1 MNWEDTSPGSVNAPG
16 CSAPEQRSMF
26 PCRSMPIPCAHSSR
40 ASGSIGRS
48 GKRPRSINSASAPS
62 APANGSRKRSVVPLS
77 PQSRRRVPPSVL
89 NSALRHALV
98 ARISCEL
105 PAFSTRTGC
114 SVSAAQM
121 RYRCACDFDAGART
135 SPRRAPGSMS
145 LVILFRPL
153 SAIRKARRLRRSL
166 SGSGLSA
173 PELSARRCSRRTS
186 CPTALHRAY
195 RPAQNL
201 TPSAGHSA

>member
-1 MNWEDTSPGSVNAPG
+1 M
-16 CSAPEQRSMF
+16 R
-26 PCRSMPIPCAHSSR
+26 IPCARSSR

-48 GKRPRSINSASAPS
+48 GKRPRSISSASAPN
-62 APANGSRKRSVVPLS
+62 APASGSRKRNVVPLS

-89 NSALRHALV
+89 SSAFRHARV
-98 ARISCEL
+98 ARISCES

-114 SVSAAQM
+114 PVSAAHI
-121 RYRCACDFDAGART
+121 RYRCTCDFDAGART
-135 SPRRAPGSMS
+135 SPRRAPGSIS

-153 SAIRKARRLRRSL
+153 SAIRKALLPRRSL

-173 PELSARRCSRRTS
+173 PGLSARRCSRRTS

-195 RPAQNL
+195 HPARSL
-201 TPSAGHSA
+201 SPSAGHSA